1 MSYYDTS
8 YPPSVYGLPS
18 SHDLQLVGT
27 VRPGTLTI
35 DFTWDSNGSIAT
47 LGFGDGSNVRT
58 DTEMATHTYP
68 IAANYMATVVCGNAR
83 DSAEFNLTGAIAD
96 DEPEPEPE
104 PEQSEFKAVRID
116 DDDLPTT
123 EEIPVTED

>member
-8 YPPSVYGLPS
+8 YPPSLYGLPS

-35 DFTWDSNGSIAT
+35 DFTWDSNGAIAT
-47 LGFGDGSNVRT
+47 LGFGDGTNVRT

-68 IAANYMATVVCGNAR
+68 IAANYMATVVSGNAR

-96 DEPEPEPE
+96 DASTDSPEEY
-104 PEQSEFKAVRID
+104 QAVKVD
-116 DDDLPTT
+116 DKELPTT